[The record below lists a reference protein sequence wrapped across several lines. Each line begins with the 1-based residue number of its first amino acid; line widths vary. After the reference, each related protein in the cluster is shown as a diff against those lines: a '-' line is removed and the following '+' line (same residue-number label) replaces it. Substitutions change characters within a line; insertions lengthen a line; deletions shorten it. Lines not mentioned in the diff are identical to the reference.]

1 MSDTNNTNN
10 TNKFQNLSYL
20 KDKLDP
26 KKFDSLTEMKKNQIK
41 YQNFYNILDG
51 EIVLHKKN
59 IYYKFTNTNDIK
71 NLSDILTQDLIK
83 NFKDIKI
90 DLTYT
95 NLINNKEYN
104 FELNVSSIEDL
115 PKNLLKIESL
125 NDSNSNKYILDYNDF
140 QKFKI
145 NISIYYKNN
154 LIVNKT
160 LTTEEIN
167 DEEISKGFYSFKNYY
182 NLYFNKSSD
191 TYNFTNTK
199 IFINLEILNNELNN
213 LQNKNFN
220 KNIFKNFN
228 PSDLS
233 YSINNNLQVLNE
245 LYDYTGKTLFCIH
258 KNYKVINFS
267 YRLYE
272 YYSTFLKAT
281 KFSDKKTFVFKFFKN
296 EQGYQ
301 GEILNLKEQQQLNFL
316 YYIRNIIINDL
327 NNFYNLDSYNQYN
340 LLVVFQQFPM
350 LNNDLMTKN
359 IDFKT
364 NTKFKKFFVYV
375 SFQDIKNI

>member
-1 MSDTNNTNN
+1 MSDANNTNN

-20 KDKLDP
+20 KDNLDP
-26 KKFDSLTEMKKNQIK
+26 KKFDSLSEMKKNQIK

-59 IYYKFTNTNDIK
+59 IYYKFTNSNDIK

-95 NLINNKEYN
+95 NLINNKEYK

-125 NDSNSNKYILDYNDF
+125 KDSNSNKYVLDYNDF

-145 NISIYYKNN
+145 NILIYYKNN

-191 TYNFTNTK
+191 KYNFANTK
-199 IFINLEILNNELNN
+199 IFINLEILNNELNT

-228 PSDLS
+228 PYNLS
-233 YSINNNLQVLNE
+233 YAINNNLHELNE

-364 NTKFKKFFVYV
+364 NTKFKKFFIYV